1 MPGSAESSA
10 GVAATMTESP
20 TAVISLPDTA
30 VSEVGADGVL
40 VGVCVL
46 GVAAALG
53 VWTGFWCFDAPRTE
67 VPCPPPA
74 CGPSGACLAPR
85 IDAGCAPA
93 AELSVR
99 DMSLAPART
108 HITKAPRIPAPRSVA
123 ASRRDPLP
131 LPPARGRLC
140 FAMNQVFTRVG
151 RELWVGS
158 SDSAAQHTLS

>member
-40 VGVCVL
+40 VGV
-46 GVAAALG
+46 GA
-53 VWTGFWCFDAPRTE
+53 GFWCLEAPRTE

-93 AELSVR
+93 AELWVR

-108 HITKAPRIPAPRSVA
+108 HITKAPTIP
-123 ASRRDPLP
+123 
-131 LPPARGRLC
+131 
-140 FAMNQVFTRVG
+140 
-151 RELWVGS
+151 
-158 SDSAAQHTLS
+158 